1 MRSTTSSTYT
11 NNKIISNAVDAIIAI
26 IPIILLVAKTK
37 VKINIDININIKINI
52 DTKPTKPTR
61 T

>member
-1 MRSTTSSTYT
+1 MLYLPYPKKGRF
-11 NNKIISNAVDAIIAI
+11 
-26 IPIILLVAKTK
+26 LLVAKTK
-37 VKINIDININIKINI
+37 VKININMNINIKINN

>member
-1 MRSTTSSTYT
+1 MPSYPKKGRF
-11 NNKIISNAVDAIIAI
+11 
-26 IPIILLVAKTK
+26 LLVAKTK
-37 VKINIDININIKINI
+37 VKISINMNINIKINN

>member
-1 MRSTTSSTYT
+1 MPSYPR
-11 NNKIISNAVDAIIAI
+11 KGRF
-26 IPIILLVAKTK
+26 PLVAKTK
-37 VKINIDININIKINI
+37 VKINININIKINN